1 MRYLNPEALL
11 NQSLVQYALHCS
23 ATKSV
28 KTLAALGIEPEDL
41 RDLLQ
46 MNGEDIA
53 RLSMVK
59 ESLFKIQFDQ
69 ELWRRKRAEILVAG
83 SDRQLC
89 NALIAAGA
97 PRSMIERWWPTRHA
111 DYAHLRRV
119 WGIAGT
125 GRPRRAT
132 EEEEQLLWQEWS
144 AIAAGRPF
152 ETLGARDYLELHNR
166 TNIDLNVSWS
176 VTNGWISDG
185 CIDSKTRRV
194 GT

>member
-1 MRYLNPEALL
+1 MRYLNPETLL

-23 ATKSV
+23 VTKSV
-28 KTLAALGIEPEDL
+28 KALAALGIEPEDL

-53 RLSMVK
+53 RLSTVK

-69 ELWRRKRAEILVAG
+69 ELWRRRRSEILVAG

-125 GRPRRAT
+125 GRPRKAT

-144 AIAAGRPF
+144 AIVAGRSF
-152 ETLGARDYLELHNR
+152 ETLGARDYLELHKR
-166 TNIDLNVSWS
+166 TDIDLDVIWS

-185 CIDSKTRRV
+185 CVDSKSRGV

>member
-1 MRYLNPEALL
+1 MRYLNPETLL

-28 KTLAALGIEPEDL
+28 KALAALGIEPEDL

-53 RLSMVK
+53 RLSTVN

-69 ELWRRKRAEILVAG
+69 ELWRRRRSEILVAS

-89 NALIAAGA
+89 SALIAAGA

-111 DYAHLRRV
+111 AYAYLRRV

-132 EEEEQLLWQEWS
+132 EEEEHLLWQEWL
-144 AIAAGRPF
+144 AIAAGRSF
-152 ETLGARDYLELHNR
+152 ETLGARDYLELHKR
-166 TNIDLNVSWS
+166 TNIDLSVSWS

-185 CIDSKTRRV
+185 CVDSKTRRV

>member
-1 MRYLNPEALL
+1 MRYLKPETVL

-23 ATKSV
+23 VTKSV
-28 KTLAALGIEPEDL
+28 KALAALGIEPEDL

-53 RLSMVK
+53 RLSTVN

-69 ELWRRKRAEILVAG
+69 ELWRRRRSEILVAS

-97 PRSMIERWWPTRHA
+97 PRAMIERWWPTRHA
-111 DYAHLRRV
+111 DYAYLRRV

-132 EEEEQLLWQEWS
+132 EEEEHLLWQEWL
-144 AIAAGRPF
+144 AIAAGRSF
-152 ETLGARDYLELHNR
+152 ETLGARDYLELHKR
-166 TNIDLNVSWS
+166 TNIDLSVSWS

-185 CIDSKTRRV
+185 CVDSKTRRV

>member
-1 MRYLNPEALL
+1 MRYLNPETVL

-23 ATKSV
+23 VTKSA
-28 KTLAALGIEPEDL
+28 KALAALGIEPEDL

-53 RLSMVK
+53 RLSTVN

-69 ELWRRKRAEILVAG
+69 ELWRRRRSEILVAS

-97 PRSMIERWWPTRHA
+97 PRAMIERWWPTRHA
-111 DYAHLRRV
+111 DYAYLRRV

-132 EEEEQLLWQEWS
+132 EEEEHLLWQEWL
-144 AIAAGRPF
+144 AIAAGRSF
-152 ETLGARDYLELHNR
+152 ETLGARDYLELHKR
-166 TNIDLNVSWS
+166 TNIDLSVSWS

-185 CIDSKTRRV
+185 CVDSKTRRV

>member
-1 MRYLNPEALL
+1 MRYLNPETVL

-23 ATKSV
+23 VTKSV
-28 KTLAALGIEPEDL
+28 KALAALGIEPEDL

-53 RLSMVK
+53 RLSTVN

-69 ELWRRKRAEILVAG
+69 ELWRRRRSEILVAS

-97 PRSMIERWWPTRHA
+97 PRAMIERWWPTRHA
-111 DYAHLRRV
+111 DYAYLRRV

-132 EEEEQLLWQEWS
+132 EEEEHLLWQEWL
-144 AIAAGRPF
+144 AIAAGRSF
-152 ETLGARDYLELHNR
+152 ETLGARDYLELHKR
-166 TNIDLNVSWS
+166 TDIDLSVSWS

-185 CIDSKTRRV
+185 CVDSKTRRV
-194 GT
+194 GI